1 MEHPVWNVYDSLRT
15 ASLNVKY
22 YTRRIIFFERINLW
36 LELIIAIAT
45 STAIAKFT
53 IWGTSTGSLIWSIV
67 GGLAV
72 LLSVIKP
79 LLRFSDRI
87 KKIENVLTKYR
98 LIKHEYQILK
108 IDISE
113 KKCYNQE
120 HQQVFRDL
128 LKKESQLIEVVP
140 ENYISNRLR
149 TKCQREVIKEYPVDN
164 FYIPKE

>member
-1 MEHPVWNVYDSLRT
+1 MDHPVWNVYVSLRT
-15 ASLNVKY
+15 VSLNVKY
-22 YTRRIIFFERINLW
+22 YTRRIFFFERINLW
-36 LELIIAIAT
+36 LELIIAITT

-53 IWGTSTGSLIWSIV
+53 IWGTATGSFIWSII

-72 LLSVIKP
+72 LLSVLKP

-87 KKIENVLTKYR
+87 KKIECVLTKYR
-98 LIKHEYQILK
+98 LIKQEYQILK